1 MNMLIVLTMLAVG
14 FAVILLLWFIVAM
27 NDLRRA
33 EVMVQEAL
41 ADIDV
46 ALTKRYDVLMKMLN
60 ISKSFAT
67 FEKETM
73 LETIRLRSGMSM
85 KERNQA
91 VDAMNQ
97 SGHILQAVAEDYPEL
112 RSNENF
118 KQLQIS
124 IMDVEEHLQAAR
136 RFYNGNVSR
145 LNQKIVSF
153 PSSIVASLLHITH
166 ADFLEIEDAKRQD
179 VSMDLM

>member
-1 MNMLIVLTMLAVG
+1 
-14 FAVILLLWFIVAM
+14 
-27 NDLRRA
+27 
-33 EVMVQEAL
+33 
-41 ADIDV
+41 
-46 ALTKRYDVLMKMLN
+46 MKMLN

-145 LNQKIVSF
+145 LN
-153 PSSIVASLLHITH
+153 
-166 ADFLEIEDAKRQD
+166 
-179 VSMDLM
+179 